1 MQHGLTPASLG
12 APGTMEPTIDCWRSW
27 TKNLP
32 PRFDELVLV
41 SGDRIY
47 AEKISELAG
56 QGLPTTVYAHN
67 FALSKRLAFAA
78 TNVINTTTQAVQA
91 A

>member
-1 MQHGLTPASLG
+1 MD
-12 APGTMEPTIDCWRSW
+12 ED
-27 TKNLP
+27 LP

-56 QGLPTTVYAHN
+56 QGLPTTVYAHK

-78 TNVINTTTQAVQA
+78 TNVINTITQAVLA